1 MSDVA
6 WKRNLN
12 CRYNDFRTNV
22 LSLQNINRIIDSL
35 ANELRDAQ
43 GRNFT
48 RWNILGKYVWP
59 NPQPIPTSFTGEVDK
74 LKNWV
79 VKRLDFLDSNLGPC
93 EAPVPVSLFEFVGTH
108 SENANLLTWKTTN
121 EISNRYFIVER
132 SVGDQPYVQIGVV
145 DSKGNNGQV
154 NDYSF
159 EDKGLQ
165 PGISHYRLKHG
176 DYSAKFTIQ
185 DYCPQC

>member
-121 EISNRYFIVER
+121 EISNRYFYCER
-132 SVGDQPYVQIGVV
+132 SVVINHMFRSGGRFEGTMDRSMIT
-145 DSKGNNGQV
+145 
-154 NDYSF
+154 F
-159 EDKGLQ
+159 EDNGNSK
-165 PGISHYRLKHG
+165 PVSII
-176 DYSAKFTIQ
+176 D
-185 DYCPQC
+185 